1 MSTPQRQA
9 DSDIWFDQTSGEF
22 DIFVQQ
28 LARKTSAD
36 EVPQATDIQRTS
48 RSMAAITFAQSRLN
62 LPGAAR
68 YLPNGP
74 MFLPMVRGS

>member
-9 DSDIWFDQTSGEF
+9 DSVIWFDQTSGEF

-36 EVPQATDIQRTS
+36 EVPQATDIQKNIPVYGGDYVRTV
-48 RSMAAITFAQSRLN
+48 A
-62 LPGAAR
+62 PEPAR
-68 YLPNGP
+68 
-74 MFLPMVRGS
+74 RRA